1 MDSFSET
8 GTNQYTE
15 ETTIIANRLMI
26 WDTEEFAEEMIQ
38 KCINNSF
45 KDIRFS
51 YDLSGYSTEL
61 RIHIYIYTNKL
72 SCHNQV
78 KSFEIIYAQ
87 DLTNNP
93 PYNIKDNP
101 KKFEMEIIKN

>member
-1 MDSFSET
+1 MDSFLET

-15 ETTIIANRLMI
+15 ETAIIANRLMI

-61 RIHIYIYTNKL
+61 RIHVYTNKL
-72 SCHNQV
+72 SWHNHV

-87 DLTNNP
+87 DLTNHP

-101 KKFEMEIIKN
+101 KKFEMEII

>member
-38 KCINNSF
+38 KCINDSF

-51 YDLSGYSTEL
+51 YDLSGY
-61 RIHIYIYTNKL
+61 I
-72 SCHNQV
+72 
-78 KSFEIIYAQ
+78 
-87 DLTNNP
+87 
-93 PYNIKDNP
+93 
-101 KKFEMEIIKN
+101 

>member
-15 ETTIIANRLMI
+15 ETAIIANRLMI

-61 RIHIYIYTNKL
+61 RIHIYIQINY
-72 SCHNQV
+72 HG
-78 KSFEIIYAQ
+78 IIM
-87 DLTNNP
+87 LNRMRLFMHK
-93 PYNIKDNP
+93 I
-101 KKFEMEIIKN
+101 